1 MRQDVCFSK
10 TRPLCIYKE
19 ECVRSVGTESPMLE
33 IQHTVKL
40 PSIDIIFTERYSKTL
55 WVITYS
61 APNPDV
67 ALRCNN
73 ANSSLRTV
81 GLEEQAYCFLFMINS
96 LDCFQQFSRCWLL
109 PTTNHSTEA
118 MDRDR
123 DSSCLS
129 RGDVFTDMLTDVAAC
144 VMETTVTSTSATDL
158 AGFNGQWTI
167 NNLKCSVH
175 NSTLDKWLNH
185 ILVRVEIMRERW
197 VHKPHC
203 V

>member
-1 MRQDVCFSK
+1 MCK
-10 TRPLCIYKE
+10 
-19 ECVRSVGTESPMLE
+19 

-40 PSIDIIFTERYSKTL
+40 TSVYILFAEGYSETL
-55 WVITYS
+55 WLITYS
-61 APNPDV
+61 NPNPNG

-73 ANSSLRTV
+73 YNSSLRTV
-81 GLEEQAYCFLFMINS
+81 GLKELEELAYCFFFMINS